1 MARLVFVSLCVS
13 ASLLVPNAR
22 CDETPPRPNIVYL
35 LADDLGWADVSF
47 HGGEIKTP
55 HLDALA
61 VSGTRLEQYYVQSV
75 CTPTRAAFLTGRYP
89 YRLGL
94 QVGVVRPWAQ
104 YGLSLEERTLPQA
117 LGEAGY
123 DTAIVGKWHLGHFA
137 PEYLPTRRGFAH
149 QYGHYNGAIDYFT
162 HVRDGGLDW
171 HRDDQALREEGYST
185 ELIAKEAVRILATR
199 DPQKPLFLYVP
210 FNAVHA
216 PHQVPDKYRQ
226 GYTQLAEPRQTYA
239 AMVTALDE
247 AVGQIIAELDRQ
259 GLRDKTLVVF
269 HSDNG
274 GPNPGVVT
282 SNGPL
287 RGGKATLYEGGVRV
301 PAVASWPGHIPAGA
315 SVEQPVHVVDWY
327 PTLLKL
333 AGASTEQ
340 PTKVDGQDIWLT
352 VSAGQTSP
360 HELIVLNT
368 TPSAGAIRVGNWK
381 LVLNGTREHNDGRD
395 PESGKP
401 IGWNSERDDSPAKLI
416 ELFDLS
422 VDPYE
427 KQNLA
432 DQQPGKVQELR
443 ARYDEIAR
451 EAIPPKVAP
460 AAKEFRSPKVWGE
473 ADNSVTI
480 VPDLSKFQDPS
491 RWQIL
496 NGQAQWIEEAG
507 RGWLRLLVNESD
519 PNSPDTAS
527 VALVEGLE
535 FQQGTIEVDLRGQ
548 NVRQRSFLGVTFH
561 AVDEKTLE
569 AVYFRP
575 FNFQAEPPFKNRAV
589 QYISWPEHH
598 WSKLREESPGV
609 YEHGVNPIPD
619 PSDWFHARIEVS
631 AEQIFV
637 FVNNAPEPSLIVQR
651 LTDRSIGKVGLW
663 AGVVAG
669 EYANLKITPK

>member
-1 MARLVFVSLCVS
+1 MLNRPWMARLAFVSVCVF
-13 ASLLVPNAR
+13 ATLFAR
-22 CDETPPRPNIVYL
+22 GGHGDETPPRPNIVYL

-61 VSGTRLEQYYVQSV
+61 ASGTRLEQYYVQSV

-89 YRLGL
+89 FRLGL

-104 YGLSLEERTLPQA
+104 YGLPLEERTLPQA

-171 HRDDQALREEGYST
+171 HRDDHALREEGYST
-185 ELIAKEAVRILATR
+185 ELIAQEAVRVLAQH
-199 DPQKPLFLYVP
+199 DGKQPLFLYVP

-216 PHQVPDKYRQ
+216 PHQVPDKYRAS
-226 GYTQLAEPRQTYA
+226 YTHLAEPRQTYA

-247 AVGQIIAELDRQ
+247 AVGKIVGELDRQ

-287 RGGKATLYEGGVRV
+287 REGKATLYEGGVRV
-301 PAVASWPGHIPAGA
+301 PAIASWPGQIAAGA
-315 SVEQPVHVVDWY
+315 IVEQPIHVVDWY

-333 AGASTEQ
+333 AGASSVQ
-340 PTKVDGQDIWLT
+340 PAKVDGLDIWQT
-352 VSAGQTSP
+352 VTAGQPSP
-360 HELIVLNT
+360 HDLIVLNS
-368 TPSAGAIRVGNWK
+368 TPIAGAIRVGNWK

-395 PESGKP
+395 PETGKP
-401 IGWNSERDDSPAKLI
+401 IGWNSESDNAPADVV
-416 ELFDLS
+416 ELFDVS

-432 DQQPGKVQELR
+432 DKHPDKVQELR

-451 EAIPPKVAP
+451 EAVPPKVTP
-460 AAKEFRSPKVWGE
+460 AAKDFRSPKVWGE
-473 ADNSVTI
+473 PDNSQTI
-480 VPDLSKFQDPS
+480 EPDLSQFQDSS
-491 RWQIL
+491 RWQVL
-496 NGQAQWIEEAG
+496 NGRASWVEENG
-507 RGWLRLLVNESD
+507 RGFLRLLVNE
-519 PNSPDTAS
+519 PNPDDTDAAS

-535 FQQGTIEVDLRGQ
+535 FQQGTIEVDLRNRSSSLSITLQ
-548 NVRQRSFLGVTFH
+548 NPAS
-561 AVDEKTLE
+561 
-569 AVYFRP
+569 
-575 FNFQAEPPFKNRAV
+575 
-589 QYISWPEHH
+589 S
-598 WSKLREESPGV
+598 S
-609 YEHGVNPIPD
+609 
-619 PSDWFHARIEVS
+619 SD
-631 AEQIFV
+631 
-637 FVNNAPEPSLIVQR
+637 
-651 LTDRSIGKVGLW
+651 
-663 AGVVAG
+663 
-669 EYANLKITPK
+669 